1 VLAADETDLL
11 VDFARHPLGRDDLA
25 VHDRLLELM
34 GPHDRRR
41 PALGAHRDRL
51 VAAS

>member
-1 VLAADETDLL
+1 
-11 VDFARHPLGRDDLA
+11 LGRDDLA

-41 PALGAHRDRL
+41 PALATHRDRL
-51 VAAS
+51 LATT